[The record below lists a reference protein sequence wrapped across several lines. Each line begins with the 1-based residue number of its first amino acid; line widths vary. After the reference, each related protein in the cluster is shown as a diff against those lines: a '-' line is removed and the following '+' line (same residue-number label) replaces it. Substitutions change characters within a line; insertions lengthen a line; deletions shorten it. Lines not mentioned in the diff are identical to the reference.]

1 MNISE
6 DAFRQLAEDIANM
19 RSRIARL
26 ERIESAGIFTP
37 ASGVAAGSSGLAPAP
52 ALGDQNNVL
61 HGDGTWRGSLDL
73 TGYVKAANDMYPY
86 GDTLG
91 LMRRLVNRLGNT
103 LVTDHFRG
111 GSIPSG
117 HTWQGAPF
125 ATPTSL
131 SYNNVG
137 DYLAVAHASSL
148 AFLAKTSITTYLNKT
163 ITARVS
169 PTANSSIG
177 LRADDGT
184 DNNYFQCYLVYG
196 SGGVGTFKTQQ
207 RTGGGAVT
215 TTTAT
220 TALMDSFY
228 VMKLLTFNNGAGHTP
243 IFYLVNELGDSLNMV
258 TGTAS
263 TWTVSRAGIVLN
275 ADSGSKGGLARV
287 DWFYTEYT

>member
-6 DAFRQLAEDIANM
+6 DAFRQLAEDIAGM

-37 ASGVAAGSSGLAPAP
+37 ASGVAAGSSGLVPAP
-52 ALGDQNNVL
+52 ALGDQNDVL

-73 TGYVKAANDMYPY
+73 TGYVKTADDMYPY

-91 LMRRLVNRLGNT
+91 MMRRQINRLGNT
-103 LVTDHFRG
+103 LITDHFRG

-125 ATPTSL
+125 ATPTTL
-131 SYNNVG
+131 VYNNVG
-137 DYLAVAHASSL
+137 DYLAVAHGSSL
-148 AFLAKTSITTYLNKT
+148 GFLAKTSVTTYLNKT
-163 ITARVS
+163 ITARVHTS
-169 PTANSSIG
+169 ANCSLG
-177 LRADDGT
+177 LRVDDNS
-184 DNNYFQCYLVYG
+184 DNNYFQCYLLYSG
-196 SGGVGTFKTQQ
+196 GGVGTFKSQQ

-220 TALMDSFY
+220 TCLLDSFY

-243 IFYLVNELGDSLNMV
+243 IFYLVNELGDSLTV
-258 TGTAS
+258 ITGTAS
-263 TWTVSRAGIVLN
+263 TWAVSRAGIVLN
-275 ADSGSKGGLARV
+275 ADSTSKGGVARA